1 MIGRQIANYRIDT
14 KLGEGGMGVVY
25 KAMDLDLERAVAIKV
40 LSAELTGDAA
50 LLERFRGEAKAQ
62 AHLNH
67 ANIASLYSLLTIDG
81 HTSIV
86 MEYLEGETL
95 DQILQR
101 RGLIPW
107 QEAVPWFQQALLGI
121 GFAHHNGIVHRD
133 IKPSNIMVNRYGVVK
148 VMDFGIAKMLGGR
161 RLTKTGTQVGTVA
174 YMSPEQVRDQPVD
187 VRSDIYSLGVTLY
200 ELLTAHLPFESDS
213 DFQVMSDHVNTPPPP
228 PSRHYPYIPEGIQ
241 QCVLKALEKDPDRR
255 YQSVEEF
262 AAALGRSEQPVA
274 GGLSQTVAALSPG
287 QTRIEPGSGATQAPR
302 SADQPAAGQGFS
314 AASAAAARPLGQ
326 PLAVPAASNKGKIML
341 FGGVLVLLAAAGLL
355 GYQMFKPKPA
365 ALSLGTS
372 GSGRVAGLSA
382 QPQASESN
390 TTAAQTNSPQPGAS
404 LTSASDPQQG
414 SAPDLM
420 KSLQGIAGSEGK
432 TASSGIRRQAA
443 ATPNSVVKGRAAAH
457 SGSLVVTPAPPAPQ
471 SPSTPVTAAPAAT
484 PPPTGPTEA
493 QLDSAEDDLTK
504 MKGRMDAVNQSLTN
518 LKQQQAAQGYGLRGD
533 MVAAESRLYSYFENA
548 QQALQNRNLEAAQK
562 NTERAEKE
570 LTTLEHFLGR

>member
-40 LSAELTGDAA
+40 LSAELTGDPA

-95 DQILQR
+95 DQILR
-101 RGLIPW
+101 RRRQIPW

-262 AAALGRSEQPVA
+262 GAALGRSEQPVA
-274 GGLSQTVAALSPG
+274 GGLSQTVAAFSPG
-287 QTRIEPGSGATQAPR
+287 QTRIEPVSGVTQAPR
-302 SADQPAAGQGFS
+302 PQDQPATGQGF
-314 AASAAAARPLGQ
+314 SAAAARPLEQ
-326 PLAVPAASNKGKIML
+326 PMPVPAASNKGKIL
-341 FGGVLVLLAAAGLL
+341 LLGGVLVMLAAVGLL

-372 GSGRVAGLSA
+372 GGGRVAGLSA

-390 TTAAQTNSPQPGAS
+390 TAAAQTSSPQPGAS
-404 LTSASDPQQG
+404 LTSASNPQQG

-432 TASSGIRRQAA
+432 TAGTGMRGPAA
-443 ATPNSVVKGRAAAH
+443 APPNSVVKRRPATH
-457 SGSLVVTPAPPAPQ
+457 SGSLAVTPAPPAPQ
-471 SPSTPVTAAPAAT
+471 SPATSVAAAPAAT
-484 PPPTGPTEA
+484 PPAAGPTEA
-493 QLDSAEDDLTK
+493 QLESAEDDLTK
-504 MKGRMDAVNQSLTN
+504 MKGRIDAVNQSLTN
-518 LKQQQAAQGYGLRGD
+518 FKQQQAAQGYGLRGD
-533 MVAAESRLYSYFENA
+533 MVAAESRLYSYFQNA

-562 NTERAEKE
+562 NMARAEKE